1 MSFETKDDGIKERYK
16 FCKILRAGNNM
27 KVFISGH
34 LDLTEDEFNYFY
46 KDKIDLAISL
56 DSEFILGDAKGADTM
71 AQTYL
76 SERKYSKVV
85 VYHMFN
91 SPRNNV
97 GNFPTKGGYIS
108 DEERDK
114 AMTNDSNSDI
124 AFIRKGREKSG
135 TAKNLLRRMKYE
147 VKIF

>member
-1 MSFETKDDGIKERYK
+1 
-16 FCKILRAGNNM
+16 M

-34 LDLTEDEFNYFY
+34 LDLTEDEFNDFY

-56 DSEFILGDAKGADTM
+56 DCEFIIGDAKGADTM

-97 GNFPTKGGYIS
+97 GNFCTKGGYIS

-114 AMTNDSNSDI
+114 TMTNDSNIDI

-135 TAKNLLRRMKYE
+135 TAKNLLRRKNE
-147 VKIF
+147 II